1 MTKASRDFQVMAK
14 PVGAL
19 CNLACSY
26 CYYLQKKELYP
37 GRQSFRMSDEMLERY
52 IIQHIEACPGE
63 LILFSWHGGEP
74 TLLGVD
80 YFRKI
85 VELQRRH
92 RPAGRVILNGI
103 QTNGTLLDEEWARF
117 LAAEHFQVG
126 LSIDGPK
133 VMHDGFRITKGEVPT
148 HKQVVQ
154 GFRLLRKH
162 RVHCDV
168 LCVVHR
174 ENVGHPAAVYDY
186 FKDLGVEFLQFL
198 PLVVREGAQAGPQ
211 SVPAEAYGT
220 FLCTVFDEWVRNDAG
235 RIAIQNF
242 DEAVRPYLG
251 VDHALCTFR
260 ETCGDVVVVEHNGDV
275 YSCDHFVD
283 REHRI
288 GNLGET
294 PLHDLLE
301 NPALRAFGRSKKDA
315 LPRVCRECKV
325 LRSCNGG
332 CQKDRFL
339 PGPDGESLNYL
350 CPGYKSFF
358 VHARPRLRQLAG
370 VIQSGLPVRHIRD
383 IVRSEQAVA
392 AVGEAGRNEPCP
404 CGSGHKYK
412 KCCLGKAP
420 AVAIPRG
427 GPLVEPVARAA
438 RRGP

>member
-26 CYYLQKKELYP
+26 CYYLEKKELYP

-52 IIQHIEACPGE
+52 IVQHIEACPGE

-74 TLLGVD
+74 TLLGID
-80 YFRKI
+80 YFRRV

-92 RPAGRVILNGI
+92 RPAGRAILNGI
-103 QTNGTLLDEEWARF
+103 QTNGTLIDEDWAKF

-133 VMHDGFRITKGEVPT
+133 AMHDGFRITKGAVPT

-154 GFRLLRKH
+154 GFRLLKKH
-162 RVHCDV
+162 RVHCDI
-168 LCVVHR
+168 LCVVHHK
-174 ENVGHPAAVYDY
+174 NVGHPAAVYQY

-198 PLVVREGAQAGPQ
+198 PLVIREGAQAGPQ

-294 PLHDLLE
+294 PLHELLE
-301 NPALRAFGRSKKDA
+301 DSALRAFGRAKKDA
-315 LPRVCRECKV
+315 LPRACRECEV

-332 CQKDRFL
+332 CQKDRFV

-350 CPGYKSFF
+350 CSGYKSFF
-358 VHARPRLRQLAG
+358 IHARPRLRQLAG
-370 VIQSGLPVRHIRD
+370 VIQSGLPVQHIRD
-383 IVRSEQAVA
+383 IVRSEQAA
-392 AVGEAGRNEPCP
+392 AALDEVGRNEPCP
-404 CGSGHKYK
+404 CGSGLKYK

-420 AVAIPRG
+420 AAAVLRSGRPA
-427 GPLVEPVARAA
+427 EPVVRAA